1 MSNDT
6 ILGAPENGAT
16 TAAENRITKALHNT
30 LHKRNAMGSSKHLA
44 KQESRRNYLLEHGSL
59 KNWNPSKLEGIYSR
73 KTLGTYL
80 DRVAGFGK
88 FCAEHGAKRLGDL
101 TDAMGEE
108 YLRALAESGASD
120 WTIAT
125 TASAINKAMNW
136 SLAPSKLGLPKR
148 RKKNITRSRDPRTH
162 DTRDFSAYEDQ
173 IVFAKAT
180 GVRRM
185 SVTVVRPCDCVRN
198 ETGMVVGVHV
208 TEKGGKH
215 RVAPVLNAHRDA
227 ITTIVNNAIAKNGET
242 APIFDSYDIHIDNHR
257 FRAEF
262 AAALLHQLEDERAA
276 GQPLFG
282 GAFAL
287 KDYCHLKGKDAKRK
301 NTTAGHDTDLLGA
314 VSGAL
319 GHNRIEVVLG
329 HYLYLY

>member
-16 TAAENRITKALHNT
+16 LGAAKRLNKSLQNSLYAKNAL
-30 LHKRNAMGSSKHLA
+30 GSSKHEA
-44 KQESRRNYLLEHGSL
+44 KQHSRKEYFSEHGTL
-59 KNWNPSKLEGIYSR
+59 KGWNPSKLDGIYSR
-73 KTLGTYL
+73 RTMETYL
-80 DRVAGFGK
+80 NVMPK
-88 FCAEHGAKRLGDL
+88 FAQYCANRSAKRLSDL
-101 TDAMGEE
+101 NEAMGED
-108 YLRALAESGASD
+108 YLRYLSEQGKSNWS
-120 WTIAT
+120 IS
-125 TASAINKAMNW
+125 TASSALNKALDW
-136 SLAPSKLGLPKR
+136 ELSPTKLGLSKR
-148 RKKNITRSRDPRTH
+148 SKKDITRSRIARAH
-162 DTRDFSAYEDQ
+162 DSRDFSAYEDQ
-173 IVFAKAT
+173 IFFAKAT

-198 ETGMVVGVHV
+198 ETGTVVGVHV
-208 TEKGGKH
+208 IEKGGKH
-215 RVAPVLNAHRDA
+215 RVAPVLNTHRDT
-227 ITTIVNNAIAKNGET
+227 ITAMVNTAIAKNGET

-262 AAALLHQLEDERAA
+262 AAALLHQLEDERVA
-276 GQPLFG
+276 GQSLFG

-287 KDYCHLKGKDAKRK
+287 KDYCRLKGKDAKRK